1 MILILT
7 VCWNNHVKIWI
18 DLVIILSTSLA
29 ELNPALIPVS
39 LYIHMPWCVRKCP
52 YCDFNS
58 HAVPEGKLSLEL
70 EQEYLHA
77 LVEDFKTQ
85 VDFAQ
90 GRAIHSVFIGGGT
103 PSLISAPGYQW
114 LFTQL
119 QAIIPFEADCEITL
133 EANPGTVEHDPFAGY
148 LAAGINRLS
157 LGVQSFNTEHLKR
170 LGRIHSNEDALF
182 AIGLAHEAG
191 FQRINV
197 DLMHGLPEQTLEQ
210 ALNDLKLAVE
220 HGATHISW
228 YQLTIEPNTVFFRTQ
243 PVLPLDEVLEDIQ
256 EQGERYLKAQ
266 GFVNYE
272 VSAWRKE
279 LSSAHS
285 LNYWQFG
292 DYLAIGAGAHG
303 KVTRPDGV
311 YRFQKTR
318 LPKDYLAKV
327 PAEHLQLKRIEESE
341 LPFEFMMNALRLN
354 NGVDTKLYSERTGL
368 SVEHLNGLLD
378 SLRQRHLMVEDIS
391 RIACTEQ
398 GHIFLNSVLEEFL

>member
-1 MILILT
+1 LT
-7 VCWNNHVKIWI
+7 
-18 DLVIILSTSLA
+18 D
-29 ELNPALIPVS
+29 LNPAAIPLS

-58 HAVPEGKLSLEL
+58 HAVPDGKLSLDL

-85 VDFAQ
+85 LDFAH
-90 GRAIHSVFIGGGT
+90 GRQIRSVFIGGGT
-103 PSLISAPGYQW
+103 PSLISAQGYQW
-114 LFTQL
+114 LFSQL
-119 QAIIPFEADCEITL
+119 KALLPFEECCEITL

-157 LGVQSFNTEHLKR
+157 IGVQSFNTEHLKK
-170 LGRIHSNEDALF
+170 LGRIHSNEDAIS
-182 AIGLAHEAG
+182 AIAHAKEAG
-191 FQRINV
+191 FERINV

-220 HGATHISW
+220 NGATHISW

-243 PVLPLDEVLEDIQ
+243 PILPMDEVLEDIQ
-256 EQGERYLKAQ
+256 EQGEAYLKAQ
-266 GFVNYE
+266 GFINYE

-279 LSSAHS
+279 LPSAHN

-292 DYLAIGAGAHG
+292 DYLSIGAGAHG
-303 KVTRPDGV
+303 KVTQADGV

-327 PAEHLQLKRIEESE
+327 PAEHLQFKRIEAEDM
-341 LPFEFMMNALRLN
+341 PFEFMMNALRLN
-354 NGVDTKLYSERTGL
+354 NGVAAKLYAERTGL
-368 SVEHLNGLLD
+368 SLEGLNALLT
-378 SLRQRHLMVEDIS
+378 SLRQRKLMVEDPE
-391 RIACTEQ
+391 RLACTEQ
-398 GHIFLNSVLEEFL
+398 GHVFLNSVLEEFL

>member
-1 MILILT
+1 MT
-7 VCWNNHVKIWI
+7 
-18 DLVIILSTSLA
+18 D
-29 ELNPALIPVS
+29 LNPAAIPLS

-58 HAVPEGKLSLEL
+58 HAVPDGKLSLDL

-85 VDFAQ
+85 LDFAQ
-90 GRAIHSVFIGGGT
+90 GRQIHSVFIGGGT
-103 PSLISAPGYQW
+103 PSLISAQGYQW
-114 LFTQL
+114 LFSQL
-119 QAIIPFEADCEITL
+119 KALLPFEEGCEITL

-157 LGVQSFNTEHLKR
+157 IGVQSFNTEHLKK
-170 LGRIHSNEDALF
+170 LGRIHSNEDAIS
-182 AIGLAHEAG
+182 AIAHAKEAG
-191 FQRINV
+191 FERINV

-220 HGATHISW
+220 NGSTHISW

-243 PVLPLDEVLEDIQ
+243 PILPMDEVLEDIQ
-256 EQGERYLKAQ
+256 EQGEAYLKAQ
-266 GFVNYE
+266 GFINYE

-279 LSSAHS
+279 LPSAHN

-292 DYLAIGAGAHG
+292 DYLSIGAGAHG
-303 KVTRPDGV
+303 KVTQADGV

-327 PAEHLQLKRIEESE
+327 PAEHLQFKRIEAEDM
-341 LPFEFMMNALRLN
+341 PFEFMMNALRLN
-354 NGVDTKLYSERTGL
+354 NGVTAKLYTERTGL
-368 SVEHLNGLLD
+368 SLDGLNALLT
-378 SLRQRHLMVEDIS
+378 SLRQRKLMVEDPE
-391 RIACTEQ
+391 RLACTEQ
-398 GHIFLNSVLEEFL
+398 GHVFLNSVLEEFL

>member
-1 MILILT
+1 M
-7 VCWNNHVKIWI
+7 
-18 DLVIILSTSLA
+18 A
-29 ELNPALIPVS
+29 ELNPALIPLS

-58 HAVPEGKLSLEL
+58 HAVPDGKLSLDL
-70 EQEYLHA
+70 EREYLHA

-90 GRAIHSVFIGGGT
+90 GRSIHSVFIGGGT
-103 PSLISAPGYQW
+103 PSLISAAGYQW
-114 LFTQL
+114 LFTEL
-119 QAIIPFEADCEITL
+119 KALIPFEENCEITL

-157 LGVQSFNTEHLKR
+157 IGVQSFNTEHLKK
-170 LGRIHSNEDALF
+170 LGRIHSNEDAIS
-182 AIGLAHEAG
+182 AIGLARDAG

-197 DLMHGLPEQTLEQ
+197 DLMHGLPEQSLEQ

-220 HGATHISW
+220 NGATHISW

-243 PVLPLDEVLEDIQ
+243 PILPVDEVLEEIQ
-256 EQGERYLKAQ
+256 EQGEAYLKAN
-266 GFVNYE
+266 GFINYE

-279 LSSAHS
+279 LPSAHN

-303 KVTRPDGV
+303 KVTQSDGV

-318 LPKDYLAKV
+318 LPKDYLGKV
-327 PAEHLQLKRIEESE
+327 PAEHLQFKRIEAADM
-341 LPFEFMMNALRLN
+341 PFEFMMNALRLN
-354 NGVDTKLYSERTGL
+354 DGVEAKLYLERTGYSL
-368 SVEHLNGLLD
+368 DTLDELLT
-378 SLRQRHLMVEDIS
+378 SLRQRQLMVEDTE
-391 RIACTEQ
+391 RLACTEQ

>member
-1 MILILT
+1 MA
-7 VCWNNHVKIWI
+7 
-18 DLVIILSTSLA
+18 D
-29 ELNPALIPVS
+29 LNPASTPLS

-58 HAVPEGKLSLEL
+58 HAVPDGKLSLDL
-70 EQEYLHA
+70 EQEYLQA
-77 LVEDFKTQ
+77 LVEDLKIQ

-90 GRAIHSVFIGGGT
+90 GRHIHSVFIGGGT
-103 PSLISAPGYQW
+103 PSLISANGYQW

-119 QAIIPFEADCEITL
+119 KSLIPFKDGCEITL

-148 LAAGINRLS
+148 LDAGINRLS
-157 LGVQSFNTEHLKR
+157 IGVQSFNTEHLKK
-170 LGRIHSNEDALF
+170 LGRIHSNDDAVN
-182 AIGLAHEAG
+182 AIHLAKEAG
-191 FQRINV
+191 FARVNV

-210 ALNDLKLAVE
+210 ALYDLKLAVE
-220 HGATHISW
+220 NGATHVSW

-243 PVLPLDEVLEDIQ
+243 PILPLDDVLEEIQ
-256 EQGERYLKAQ
+256 AQGEAYLTAQ

-279 LSSAHS
+279 KPSAHN

-303 KVTRPDGV
+303 KVTQPDGV

-327 PAEHLQLKRIEESE
+327 PAENLQFKRIEADDM
-341 LPFEFMMNALRLN
+341 PFEFMMNALRLN
-354 NGVDTKLYSERTGL
+354 QGVDAKLYAERTGL
-368 SVEHLNGLLD
+368 SLAGLDELLS
-378 SLRQRHLMVEDIS
+378 SLRARKLMVDDQTRIS
-391 RIACTEQ
+391 CTEQ
-398 GHIFLNSVLEEFL
+398 GHVFLNSVLEEFL

>member
-1 MILILT
+1 M
-7 VCWNNHVKIWI
+7 V
-18 DLVIILSTSLA
+18 
-29 ELNPALIPVS
+29 ELNPASVPLS

-58 HAVPEGKLSLEL
+58 HAVPNGELSLDL

-77 LVEDFKTQ
+77 LVDDFKTQ

-90 GRAIHSVFIGGGT
+90 GRQIHSVFIGGGT
-103 PSLISAPGYQW
+103 PSLISAQGYTW
-114 LFTQL
+114 LFDRLKTL
-119 QAIIPFEADCEITL
+119 LPFEEGCEITL

-157 LGVQSFNTEHLKR
+157 LGVQSFNTDHLQK
-170 LGRIHSNEDALF
+170 LGRIHSQQDALS
-182 AIGLAHEAG
+182 AMALAREAG
-191 FQRINV
+191 FKRINV

-210 ALNDLKLAVE
+210 ALLDLKLAVE
-220 HGATHISW
+220 NGATHVSW

-243 PVLPLDEVLEDIQ
+243 PLLPNDEVLEAIQ
-256 EQGERYLKAQ
+256 EQGEAYLKAQ

-279 LSSAHS
+279 KPSAHN

-303 KVTRPDGV
+303 KVTKPDGV

-327 PAEHLQLKRIEESE
+327 PADHLQFKRIDDEDM
-341 LPFEFMMNALRLN
+341 PFEFMMNALRLN
-354 NGVDTKLYSERTGL
+354 HGVAAELYAERTGIPL
-368 SVEHLNGLLD
+368 ATLQPLLN
-378 SLRQRHLMVEDIS
+378 SLRQRGLMVNDEHILS
-391 RIACTEQ
+391 CTEQ
-398 GHIFLNSVLEEFL
+398 GHMFLNSVLEEFL

>member
-1 MILILT
+1 M
-7 VCWNNHVKIWI
+7 
-18 DLVIILSTSLA
+18 A
-29 ELNPALIPVS
+29 ELNPALIPLS

-58 HAVPEGKLSLEL
+58 HAVPDGKLSLDL
-70 EQEYLHA
+70 EREYLHA

-90 GRAIHSVFIGGGT
+90 GRSIHSVFIGGGT
-103 PSLISAPGYQW
+103 PSLISAAGYQW
-114 LFTQL
+114 LFTEL
-119 QAIIPFEADCEITL
+119 KALIPFEENCEITL

-157 LGVQSFNTEHLKR
+157 IGVQSFNTEHLKK
-170 LGRIHSNEDALF
+170 LGRIHSNEDAIS
-182 AIGLAHEAG
+182 AIGLARDAG

-220 HGATHISW
+220 NGATHISW

-243 PVLPLDEVLEDIQ
+243 PILPVDEVLEEIQ
-256 EQGERYLKAQ
+256 EQGEAYLKAN
-266 GFVNYE
+266 GFINYE

-279 LSSAHS
+279 LPSAHN

-303 KVTRPDGV
+303 KVTQPDGV

-318 LPKDYLAKV
+318 LPKDYLGKV
-327 PAEHLQLKRIEESE
+327 PAEHLQFKRIEAADM
-341 LPFEFMMNALRLN
+341 PFEFMMNALRLN
-354 NGVDTKLYSERTGL
+354 DGVEAKLYLERTGYSL
-368 SVEHLNGLLD
+368 DTLDELLT
-378 SLRQRHLMVEDIS
+378 SLRQRQLMVEDTE
-391 RIACTEQ
+391 RLACTEQ

>member
-1 MILILT
+1 M
-7 VCWNNHVKIWI
+7 
-18 DLVIILSTSLA
+18 A
-29 ELNPALIPVS
+29 ELNPALIPLS

-58 HAVPEGKLSLEL
+58 HAVPDGKLSLDL
-70 EQEYLHA
+70 EREYLHA

-90 GRAIHSVFIGGGT
+90 GRSIHSVFIGGGT
-103 PSLISAPGYQW
+103 PSLISAAGYQW
-114 LFTQL
+114 LFTEL
-119 QAIIPFEADCEITL
+119 KALIPFEENCEITL

-157 LGVQSFNTEHLKR
+157 IGVQSFNTEHLKK
-170 LGRIHSNEDALF
+170 LGRIHSNEDAIS
-182 AIGLAHEAG
+182 AIGLARDAG

-220 HGATHISW
+220 NGATHISW

-243 PVLPLDEVLEDIQ
+243 PILPVDEVLEEIQ
-256 EQGERYLKAQ
+256 EQGEAYLKAN
-266 GFVNYE
+266 GFINYE
-272 VSAWRKE
+272 VSAWREE
-279 LSSAHS
+279 LPSAHN

-303 KVTRPDGV
+303 KVTQPDGV

-327 PAEHLQLKRIEESE
+327 PAEHLQFKRIEAADI
-341 LPFEFMMNALRLN
+341 PFEFMMNALRLN
-354 NGVDTKLYSERTGL
+354 DGVEAKLYLERTGYSL
-368 SVEHLNGLLD
+368 DTLDELLT
-378 SLRQRHLMVEDIS
+378 SLRQRQLMVEDTE
-391 RIACTEQ
+391 RLACTEQ

>member
-1 MILILT
+1 MT
-7 VCWNNHVKIWI
+7 
-18 DLVIILSTSLA
+18 D
-29 ELNPALIPVS
+29 LNPAAIPLS

-58 HAVPEGKLSLEL
+58 HAVPDGKLSLDL

-85 VDFAQ
+85 LAFAH
-90 GRAIHSVFIGGGT
+90 GRQIHSVFIGGGT
-103 PSLISAPGYQW
+103 PSLISAQGYQW
-114 LFTQL
+114 LFSQL
-119 QAIIPFEADCEITL
+119 KALLPFEEGCEITL

-157 LGVQSFNTEHLKR
+157 IGVQSFNTEHLKK
-170 LGRIHSNEDALF
+170 LGRIHSNEDAIS
-182 AIGLAHEAG
+182 AIAHAKEAG
-191 FQRINV
+191 FERINV

-220 HGATHISW
+220 NGATHISW

-243 PVLPLDEVLEDIQ
+243 PILPVDEVLEEIQ
-256 EQGERYLKAQ
+256 EQGEAYLKAQ
-266 GFVNYE
+266 GFINYE

-279 LSSAHS
+279 LPSAHN

-292 DYLAIGAGAHG
+292 DYLSIGAGAHG
-303 KVTRPDGV
+303 KVTQADGV

-318 LPKDYLAKV
+318 LPKDYLSKV
-327 PAEHLQLKRIEESE
+327 PADHLQFKRIEAEDM
-341 LPFEFMMNALRLN
+341 PFEFMMNALRLN
-354 NGVDTKLYSERTGL
+354 NGVTAKFYAERTGL
-368 SVEHLNGLLD
+368 SLEGLNELLT
-378 SLRQRHLMVEDIS
+378 SLRQRKLMVEDPE
-391 RIACTEQ
+391 RLACTEQ

>member
-1 MILILT
+1 M
-7 VCWNNHVKIWI
+7 
-18 DLVIILSTSLA
+18 A
-29 ELNPALIPVS
+29 ELNPALIPLS

-58 HAVPEGKLSLEL
+58 HAVPDGKLSLDL
-70 EQEYLHA
+70 EREYLHA

-90 GRAIHSVFIGGGT
+90 GRSIHSVFIGGGT
-103 PSLISAPGYQW
+103 PSLISAAGYQW
-114 LFTQL
+114 LFTEL
-119 QAIIPFEADCEITL
+119 KALIPFEENCEITL

-157 LGVQSFNTEHLKR
+157 IGVQSFNTEHLKK
-170 LGRIHSNEDALF
+170 LGRIHSNEDAIS
-182 AIGLAHEAG
+182 AIGLARDAG

-220 HGATHISW
+220 NGATHISW

-243 PVLPLDEVLEDIQ
+243 PILPVDEVLEEIQ
-256 EQGERYLKAQ
+256 EQGEAYLKAN
-266 GFVNYE
+266 GFINYE

-279 LSSAHS
+279 LPSAHN

-303 KVTRPDGV
+303 KVTQSDGV

-327 PAEHLQLKRIEESE
+327 PAEHLQFKRIEAADI
-341 LPFEFMMNALRLN
+341 PFEFMMNALRLN
-354 NGVDTKLYSERTGL
+354 EGVEAKLYLERTGYSL
-368 SVEHLNGLLD
+368 DTLDELLT
-378 SLRQRHLMVEDIS
+378 SLRQRQLMVEDTE
-391 RIACTEQ
+391 RLACTEQ

>member
-1 MILILT
+1 MA
-7 VCWNNHVKIWI
+7 
-18 DLVIILSTSLA
+18 D
-29 ELNPALIPVS
+29 LNPASIPLS

-58 HAVPEGKLSLEL
+58 HAVPDGKLSLDL
-70 EQEYLHA
+70 EQEYLQA
-77 LVEDFKTQ
+77 LVEDLKIQ

-90 GRAIHSVFIGGGT
+90 GRHIHSVFIGGGT
-103 PSLISAPGYQW
+103 PSLISAKAYQW

-119 QAIIPFEADCEITL
+119 KSLIPFEDGCEITL

-148 LAAGINRLS
+148 LDAGINRLS
-157 LGVQSFNTEHLKR
+157 IGVQSFNTDHLKK
-170 LGRIHSNEDALF
+170 LGRIHSNDDAVN
-182 AIGLAHEAG
+182 AIHLAKEAG
-191 FQRINV
+191 FARVNV

-210 ALNDLKLAVE
+210 ALYDLKLAVE
-220 HGATHISW
+220 NGATHVSW

-243 PVLPLDEVLEDIQ
+243 PILPLDDVLEEIQ
-256 EQGERYLKAQ
+256 AQGEAYLTAQ

-279 LSSAHS
+279 KPSAHN

-303 KVTRPDGV
+303 KVTQPDGV

-327 PAEHLQLKRIEESE
+327 PAEHVQFKRIEADDM
-341 LPFEFMMNALRLN
+341 PFEFMMNALRLN
-354 NGVDTKLYSERTGL
+354 QGVDAKLYAERTGL
-368 SVEHLNGLLD
+368 SLAGLDELLS
-378 SLRQRHLMVEDIS
+378 SLRARKLMVNDQTRIS
-391 RIACTEQ
+391 CTEQ
-398 GHIFLNSVLEEFL
+398 GHVFLNSVLEAFL